1 LPKSGKKTAAGGSAE
16 GVAPKRTKKA
26 ATKDVASKEV
36 AGNEAAGNKAGVA
49 PEAQPA
55 ETKVSLGAD
64 LRIGRAREVH
74 QALTQTKT
82 ATLIVDGEE
91 VAKVDA
97 AGLQSVLAALVHSR
111 TAGVE
116 WRWHNPSLALK
127 SAAQLMGLDG
137 ALELT

>member
-1 LPKSGKKTAAGGSAE
+1 LPKPGKKTAAGSGAE
-16 GVAPKRTKKA
+16 GAAPKRAKKA
-26 ATKDVASKEV
+26 A
-36 AGNEAAGNKAGVA
+36 AA
-49 PEAQPA
+49 EAQPA

-74 QALTQTKT
+74 QALVETTAQTKT

>member
-1 LPKSGKKTAAGGSAE
+1 MPKPA
-16 GVAPKRTKKA
+16 KKA
-26 ATKDVASKEV
+26 APGSGDAAAPKAAKKTRKED
-36 AGNEAAGNKAGVA
+36 AAGVPDA
-49 PEAQPA
+49 PPA
-55 ETKVSLGAD
+55 ETTVSLGAD

-74 QALTQTKT
+74 RALTQIQT
-82 ATLIVDGEE
+82 ATLIVDGGE

-111 TAGVE
+111 TAGVA